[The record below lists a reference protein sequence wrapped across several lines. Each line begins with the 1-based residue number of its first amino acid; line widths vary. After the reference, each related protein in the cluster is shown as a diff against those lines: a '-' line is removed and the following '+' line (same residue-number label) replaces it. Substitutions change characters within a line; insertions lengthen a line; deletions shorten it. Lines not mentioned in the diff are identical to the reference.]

1 MHMLMESCPPEGFH
15 VVNTQLVPGLHDLE
29 IVRNLQMFSQ
39 VWRAKIPMHQANS
52 NFSKHF
58 QRLLQ
63 TIYFKLRTMIP
74 CAICDLKFQLDLPEN
89 DEIQLLVTGM
99 ALGLGEPQRAN
110 KYKRKIV
117 HSISRDKKLDDDL
130 IFSLEED
137 VGESKG
143 ENYAASTSGTP
154 TPLSTMSSP
163 HFNQSG
169 SLKNRKNTPT
179 RTRFNSMR
187 NMTRHTGLSDR
198 YGVDMTPLS
207 YVPGGRIEKYLGN
220 LNFFF
225 IRESTS
231 VRENGGIC
239 GFVHG
244 FITELLAV
252 VRAHVTAVGGN
263 AMIAFYMT
271 ELILVDNPHKNQA
284 QCLVNVGG
292 DVVFV
297 TYHNDDG

>member
-1 MHMLMESCPPEGFH
+1 MLMENCPPEGFH
-15 VVNTQLVPGLHDLE
+15 VVNTQMVPGLHDLE
-29 IVRNLQMFSQ
+29 IVRNLQMFTQ

-117 HSISRDKKLDDDL
+117 HSVSRDKKIDDDL

-137 VGESKG
+137 NVGESKE
-143 ENYAASTSGTP
+143 ENSNPQPSTSATP
-154 TPLSTMSSP
+154 MSTLNSP

-169 SLKNRKNTPT
+169 SLKFRKNTPT
-179 RTRFNSMR
+179 RTRFNSMKFS
-187 NMTRHTGLSDR
+187 RHTALNDR

-207 YVPGGRIEKYLGN
+207 YVSGGKIEKYLGN

-239 GFVHG
+239 GFVHS
-244 FITELLAV
+244 FITELLAI
-252 VRAHVTAVGGN
+252 VRAHVQALGGN

-297 TYHNDDG
+297 TYFNDEG